1 MRKRSDLSGRRR
13 AVGAL
18 ATAAV
23 AAVTLAACGSSS
35 SSNSSSAAS
44 SGTTGSSQTTAG
56 ASQTTA
62 GASQTTAQSSGT
74 GGASAAGAVVKKAEA
89 APTTIS
95 QTAALPKAAGKG
107 TIVFINNG
115 EPDTE
120 VIAAGTE
127 AAAKAA
133 GWTYDSISYDATQ
146 PASLQSALQ
155 NALAK
160 HPTVVTE
167 AGTPQTQFGKSV
179 LAHYAAA
186 HVALIPTST
195 FPVTKTGAIP
205 VTSGDIPNGYTIN
218 SDMAKVLAAW
228 FVKDS
233 GGKGKALIPDI
244 TGYPVLHGVVTGF
257 EQETKK
263 LCPACKVSTLPVS
276 LADVAA
282 GSLVSESVSAVQRTG
297 SNYLI
302 FENGEFGTGAESAL
316 KTAGLNDV
324 TVSGISPQP
333 AQITEVRNGVN
344 EAWVNQGFQYV
355 GWATMDLALRYEQ
368 QAPLTGDSTQPF
380 QLVDTNNAKSVSEQV
395 NIPIPSSGLSQF
407 QKLWKAH

>member
-1 MRKRSDLSGRRR
+1 MRKRTELSGRWR
-13 AVGAL
+13 VLGGI
-18 ATAAV
+18 ATAVV
-23 AAVTLAACGSSS
+23 AAGSLAACGSSH
-35 SSNSSSAAS
+35 SSNPGSSAAATTSTPTQSSSASSS
-44 SGTTGSSQTTAG
+44 SGSGGTA
-56 ASQTTA
+56 
-62 GASQTTAQSSGT
+62 
-74 GGASAAGAVVKKAEA
+74 AAAAIVKKYEA
-89 APTTIS
+89 APSTIT
-95 QTAALPKAAGKG
+95 QTASLPKAPSKG

-120 VIAAGTE
+120 VIAAGTA

-133 GWTYDSISYDATQ
+133 GWSYDSISYDATQ

-167 AGTPQTQFGKSV
+167 AGTPQSQFGKSV
-179 LAHYAAA
+179 LARYAAA

-195 FPVTKTGAIP
+195 YPVTKGGAIP
-205 VTSGDIPNGYTIN
+205 VDSANIPNGYTIN
-218 SDMAKVLAAW
+218 GDMAKALAAW
-228 FVKDS
+228 FVVNSK
-233 GGKGKALIPDI
+233 GKGRALIPDI
-244 TGYPVLHGVVTGF
+244 TGYPVLHSVVVGF

-263 LCPACKVSTLPVS
+263 LCSACKVSVLPVS

-282 GSLVSESVSAVQRTG
+282 GNLVNESVSAVQRTG

-316 KTAGLNDV
+316 KSAGLTNV
-324 TVSGISPQP
+324 TVSGLSPQP
-333 AQITEVRNGVN
+333 AQITEVRNGIN

-368 QAPLTGDSTQPF
+368 KAPLTTGDSTQPF
-380 QLVDTNNAKSVSEQV
+380 QLVDTSNAKAVSEQV

>member
-1 MRKRSDLSGRRR
+1 MRMRTELSGRWRVLGGIVT
-13 AVGAL
+13 AV
-18 ATAAV
+18 V
-23 AAVTLAACGSSS
+23 AAGSLAACGSSH
-35 SSNSSSAAS
+35 SSNPGSSAAA
-44 SGTTGSSQTTAG
+44 TTSSQTST
-56 ASQTTA
+56 
-62 GASQTTAQSSGT
+62 QSSSGSSSSGS
-74 GGASAAGAVVKKAEA
+74 GGAAAAAAVVKKYEA
-89 APTTIS
+89 APSTIS
-95 QTAALPKAAGKG
+95 QTAPLPKAPSKG

-167 AGTPQTQFGKSV
+167 AGTPQAQFGKSV
-179 LAHYAAA
+179 LARYAAA

-195 FPVTKTGAIP
+195 YPVTKTGAIP

-218 SDMAKVLAAW
+218 SDMAKALAAW
-228 FVKDS
+228 FVKNS

-263 LCPACKVSTLPVS
+263 LCPAC
-276 LADVAA
+276 
-282 GSLVSESVSAVQRTG
+282 
-297 SNYLI
+297 
-302 FENGEFGTGAESAL
+302 
-316 KTAGLNDV
+316 
-324 TVSGISPQP
+324 
-333 AQITEVRNGVN
+333 
-344 EAWVNQGFQYV
+344 
-355 GWATMDLALRYEQ
+355 
-368 QAPLTGDSTQPF
+368 
-380 QLVDTNNAKSVSEQV
+380 
-395 NIPIPSSGLSQF
+395 
-407 QKLWKAH
+407 

>member
-1 MRKRSDLSGRRR
+1 MRKRTELSGRWRVLGGIVT
-13 AVGAL
+13 AV
-18 ATAAV
+18 V
-23 AAVTLAACGSSS
+23 AAGSLAACGSSH
-35 SSNSSSAAS
+35 SSNPGSSAAA
-44 SGTTGSSQTTAG
+44 TTSSQTST
-56 ASQTTA
+56 
-62 GASQTTAQSSGT
+62 QSSSGSSSSGS
-74 GGASAAGAVVKKAEA
+74 GGAAAAAAVVKKYEA
-89 APTTIS
+89 APSTIS
-95 QTAALPKAAGKG
+95 QTAPLPKAPSKG

-179 LAHYAAA
+179 LARYAAA

-195 FPVTKTGAIP
+195 YPVTKTGAIP

-218 SDMAKVLAAW
+218 SDMAKALAAW
-228 FVKDS
+228 FVKNS

-263 LCPACKVSTLPVS
+263 LCPACKVSVLPVS

-282 GSLVSESVSAVQRTG
+282 GNLVNESVSAVQRTG
-297 SNYLI
+297 STYLI

-316 KTAGLNDV
+316 KSAGLTNV
-324 TVSGISPQP
+324 TVSGLSPQP
-333 AQITEVRNGVN
+333 AQITEVRNGID

-368 QAPLTGDSTQPF
+368 KAPLTTGDSTQPF

-395 NIPIPSSGLSQF
+395 NIPIPGSGLSQF

>member
-1 MRKRSDLSGRRR
+1 MRSRADVSGRWK
-13 AVGAL
+13 ALAGL
-18 ATAAV
+18 ATAVV
-23 AAVTLAACGSSS
+23 AAGTIAACGSSS
-35 SSNSSSAAS
+35 SSSSSSAAA
-44 SGTTGSSQTTAG
+44 SGSTGSGQS
-56 ASQTTA
+56 
-62 GASQTTAQSSGT
+62 TAQSSG
-74 GGASAAGAVVKKAEA
+74 SAGTAAAAAIVTKYEA
-89 APTTIS
+89 APTTIT
-95 QTAALPKAAGKG
+95 QTAALPKAPGTG

-146 PASLQSALQ
+146 PASLQSALE

-167 AGTPQTQFGKSV
+167 AGTPQSQFGTSV
-179 LAHYAAA
+179 LARYAAA

-195 FPVTKTGAIP
+195 YPVTQTAAIP
-205 VTSGDIPNGYTIN
+205 VSSGDIPNGYTIN

-228 FVKDS
+228 FVKNSD
-233 GGKGKALIPDI
+233 GKGKALIPDI

-263 LCPACKVSTLPVS
+263 LCPACTVSTLPVS

-282 GSLVSESVSAVQRTG
+282 GNLVSEAVSAVQRAG

-316 KTAGLNDV
+316 KTAGLNV
-324 TVSGISPQP
+324 TVAGLSPQP
-333 AQITEVRNGVN
+333 AQITEVRNGVD

-368 QAPLTGDSTQPF
+368 KAPLGTGDSTQPF
-380 QLVDTNNAKSVSEQV
+380 QLVDTSNAKSVSEQV
-395 NIPIPSSGLSQF
+395 NIPIPSSGLTQF

>member
-1 MRKRSDLSGRRR
+1 MRNRAELSGGWR
-13 AVGAL
+13 ALGGL
-18 ATAAV
+18 ATAVV
-23 AAVTLAACGSSS
+23 AAGTIAACGSSS
-35 SSNSSSAAS
+35 SSSSSSAAS
-44 SGTTGSSQTTAG
+44 SGTTGSG
-56 ASQTTA
+56 
-62 GASQTTAQSSGT
+62 QTTAQSSGS
-74 GGASAAGAVVKKAEA
+74 GGTAAAAPIVKKAEA
-89 APTTIS
+89 APSSIT
-95 QTAALPKAAGKG
+95 QTVPLPKAPGKG
-107 TIVFINNG
+107 TIVFITNG
-115 EPDTE
+115 EPDTQ

-127 AAAKAA
+127 AAAKAV

-179 LAHYAAA
+179 LASYQAA

-195 FPVTKTGAIP
+195 YPVTKTGAIP
-205 VTSGDIPNGYTIN
+205 VSSGDIPNGYTIN

-228 FVKDS
+228 FVMDS
-233 GGKGKALIPDI
+233 KGKGKALIPDI
-244 TGYPVLHGVVTGF
+244 TGYPVLHGVVVGF

-263 LCPACKVSTLPVS
+263 LCPACKVSTLPVQLS
-276 LADVAA
+276 DVAA
-282 GSLVSESVSAVQRTG
+282 GNLVSEAVSAVQRTG

-316 KTAGLNDV
+316 KAAGVNDV

-368 QAPLTGDSTQPF
+368 HAPLTSNNSTQPF

-407 QKLWKAH
+407 EKLWKAH

>member
-1 MRKRSDLSGRRR
+1 MRRTASRSGCWR
-13 AVGAL
+13 ALGSL
-18 ATAAV
+18 V
-23 AAVTLAACGSSS
+23 AAGLVAGSLAACGSSGS
-35 SSNSSSAAS
+35 SDPSAGGSSNS
-44 SGTTGSSQTTAG
+44 
-56 ASQTTA
+56 
-62 GASQTTAQSSGT
+62 
-74 GGASAAGAVVKKAEA
+74 GGADLTAAAAVVTKAQA
-89 APTTIS
+89 VPTKIV
-95 QTAALPKAAGKG
+95 QTVPLPKKPGTG

-133 GWTYDSISYDATQ
+133 GWTYYSIPYDASS
-146 PASLQSALQ
+146 PASLQSALL

-160 HPTVVTE
+160 NPTVVTE
-167 AGTPQTQFGKSV
+167 PGTPQSQFGKSV
-179 LAHYAAA
+179 LARYHAAG
-186 HVALIPTST
+186 VAIIPTST
-195 FPVTKTGAIP
+195 YPVTSNSVIP
-205 VTSGDIPNGYTIN
+205 VTSTNIPNGFNIN
-218 SDMAKVLAAW
+218 RDMAELLAAW

-244 TGYPVLHGVVTGF
+244 TGYPVLHAVVVGF
-257 EQETKK
+257 EDETKK

-282 GSLVSESVSAVQRTG
+282 GNVVNDAVSAVQRTG

-316 KTAGLNDV
+316 KAAGLNV

-333 AQITEVRNGVN
+333 SQITEMRNGVN

-355 GWATMDLALRYEQ
+355 GWATMDLAYRYEQ
-368 QAPLTGDSTQPF
+368 KAPLTTQNSTQPV
-380 QLVDTNNAKSVSEQV
+380 QLVDTSNAKSVSEQV
-395 NIPIPSSGLSQF
+395 NIPIPSSGLTQF
-407 QKLWKAH
+407 ESLWKVH